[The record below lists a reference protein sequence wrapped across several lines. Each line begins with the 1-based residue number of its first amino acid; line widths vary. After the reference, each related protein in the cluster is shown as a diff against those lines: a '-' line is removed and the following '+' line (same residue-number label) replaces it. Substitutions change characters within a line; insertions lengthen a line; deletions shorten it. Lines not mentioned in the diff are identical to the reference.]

1 MLYNQKERAAN
12 DMQAVGQPHSIVE
25 TCERK
30 EWVEKMLSGKLIEAS
45 NVKLFDIEKM
55 SGGTLPSH

>member
-1 MLYNQKERAAN
+1 MDWIWGQPFGMLYNQKERAAN

-30 EWVEKMLSGKLIEAS
+30 EWVEKRRLRQVITDTDTTYA
-45 NVKLFDIEKM
+45 
-55 SGGTLPSH
+55 H

>member
-30 EWVEKMLSGKLIEAS
+30 EWVEKRRLRQVITDTDTTYA
-45 NVKLFDIEKM
+45 
-55 SGGTLPSH
+55 H